1 MAGWSCLYYR
11 TKEENVILNL
21 PQNVQEIKKIKKAP
35 KNTEKI
41 EENVSFWETKQK
53 KLWCRK
59 PEEKRCFLAGLPIS
73 PTTKKKKQNAK
84 KKRKRKKRRR
94 RLLQRL
100 AKKLTPFSTPRP
112 RPPPPSPRSWER
124 FCFPNIGRTRKTTK
138 PVNTD
143 KLQR

>member
-21 PQNVQEIKKIKKAP
+21 PQNAQEIQQ
-35 KNTEKI
+35 
-41 EENVSFWETKQK
+41 QK
-53 KLWCRK
+53 KLQKIPKKLRK
-59 PEEKRCFLAGLPIS
+59 TLVFEKQNKRNFDAENLKRNVVSSRASQYHQQKTNKKKRML
-73 PTTKKKKQNAK
+73 KKKKK
-84 KKRKRKKRRR
+84 KEEEEDNFSVYPKSLP
-94 RLLQRL
+94 LLH
-100 AKKLTPFSTPRP
+100 PPP
-112 RPPPPSPRSWER
+112 PPPPSPRSWER